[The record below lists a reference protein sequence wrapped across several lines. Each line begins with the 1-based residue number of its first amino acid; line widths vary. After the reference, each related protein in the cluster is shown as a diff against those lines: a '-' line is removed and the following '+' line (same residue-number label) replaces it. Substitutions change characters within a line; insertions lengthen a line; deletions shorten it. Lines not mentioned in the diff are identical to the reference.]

1 MREPVVGIDLGT
13 STSAVAT
20 VENGKPRL
28 LTSRAGRSL
37 TPSLVGFSPDGKRV
51 IGEEAR
57 LLAISRPADV
67 AAATKRFIGR
77 RWSPKL
83 VHEARTLVPY
93 PLAEG
98 PNGEVRAKI
107 VGGIEH
113 EKLEQLLA
121 EAKASQQ

>member
-1 MREPVVGIDLGT
+1 M
-13 STSAVAT
+13 
-20 VENGKPRL
+20 
-28 LTSRAGRSL
+28 SRAGRSL
-37 TPSLVGFSPDGKRV
+37 TPSLVGFTPEGKRV
-51 IGEEAR
+51 IGEDAR

-93 PLAEG
+93 PLMEG

-107 VGGIEH
+107 AGRVLPLTQIAAMVLGEL
-113 EKLEQLLA
+113 KLDA
-121 EAKASQQ
+121 EAQFGLSLIHISEPTRLLSISYAV